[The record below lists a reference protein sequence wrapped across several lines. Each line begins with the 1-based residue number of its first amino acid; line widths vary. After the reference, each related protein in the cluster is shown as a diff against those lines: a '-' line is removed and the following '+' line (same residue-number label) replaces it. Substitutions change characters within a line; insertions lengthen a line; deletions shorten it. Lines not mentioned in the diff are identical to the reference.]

1 MGEEKMIFSEKMKAI
16 PQPRRADL
24 WTEYRTLCTA
34 LALQVKLKK
43 ENRTP
48 TEEELFSLRKA
59 AENANKILEEYGFS
73 PSFFPQ
79 SETFFEQLTEELSAV
94 AKNPS
99 KED

>member
-1 MGEEKMIFSEKMKAI
+1 MIFSEKMKSV

-43 ENRTP
+43 ENRKAS
-48 TEEELFSLRKA
+48 EEELSPLRKA
-59 AENANKILEEYGFS
+59 AENANKILEEYGFP

-94 AKNPS
+94 ANHPS
-99 KED
+99 QHD